1 MLNLLRQL
9 KPHSL
14 ALTVIIIFQIFRA
27 YLLLLLPEYTS
38 GLIDTGIQNSG
49 FEYAVPLQLTAS
61 DYHDLSKLMLPNEK
75 KVLTNHYQL
84 NDQGVYEVD
93 VDPVKNKKTFAE
105 LEQTFT
111 LPLALSYFM
120 TNGAEMA
127 GTDGSATSGTDSLSL
142 EMLKRLPAVIA
153 RPMVD
158 EKLKT
163 MSPQILKSSAIGYVK
178 ETYETA
184 GNNISA
190 FQWGYISREG
200 GIMMLVAFGSVLVS
214 VGAHYFAARVG
225 ANIGYRLR
233 QQTFAKVMNFSQVEI
248 NNFSTASLIT
258 RGTNDIQQIQL
269 LITILL
275 RFTLF
280 APILAVGGIYQ
291 VIKTE
296 AKMTWI
302 IVLAVTV
309 VIVVVGGLLLLT
321 MPRFKRLQKQIDQ
334 LNLFAREYL
343 TGLQVIRAFG
353 RENYE
358 NQRFDKANFDL
369 MSTQLFVNRTMAMM
383 LPLMMLVMNGTSILI
398 VWVAGFQI
406 ADGSFQVGQMT
417 AFITYTIQ
425 IIFAFLIF
433 SMVAVMLPRAMVS
446 ADRVQEVI
454 DTDISIKDPIEG
466 KVIAH
471 PRGQIEFRNV
481 SFHFQ
486 DANQNTLAHINFVA
500 EPGQTTAI
508 VGSTGSGKTTLL
520 NLLLRFYD
528 VTEGEIL
535 IDGVDIREMKQ
546 AEIRDMIGYVPQ
558 KGVLFSGTIASNIK
572 YSDSHIPDP
581 LMISSADIAHAT
593 EFINEKKE
601 KYQAAISQG
610 GSNVSGGQ
618 KQRLSIARAIA
629 KEPLIYLFDDSF
641 SALDYRTDVS
651 LRAAL
656 DKTTD
661 NKTVVIIAQ
670 RISTILN
677 ADKIIVL
684 DEGSIVGIGT
694 HEELLKT
701 SNVYMEIASSQLSQA
716 EIQKSLGV
724 DKAMEGGDLHV

>member
-1 MLNLLRQL
+1 M
-9 KPHSL
+9 
-14 ALTVIIIFQIFRA
+14 
-27 YLLLLLPEYTS
+27 
-38 GLIDTGIQNSG
+38 
-49 FEYAVPLQLTAS
+49 
-61 DYHDLSKLMLPNEK
+61 
-75 KVLTNHYQL
+75 
-84 NDQGVYEVD
+84 
-93 VDPVKNKKTFAE
+93 
-105 LEQTFT
+105 
-111 LPLALSYFM
+111 
-120 TNGAEMA
+120 
-127 GTDGSATSGTDSLSL
+127 
-142 EMLKRLPAVIA
+142 
-153 RPMVD
+153 
-158 EKLKT
+158 
-163 MSPQILKSSAIGYVK
+163 
-178 ETYETA
+178 
-184 GNNISA
+184 
-190 FQWGYISREG
+190 
-200 GIMMLVAFGSVLVS
+200 
-214 VGAHYFAARVG
+214 
-225 ANIGYRLR
+225 
-233 QQTFAKVMNFSQVEI
+233 
-248 NNFSTASLIT
+248 
-258 RGTNDIQQIQL
+258 
-269 LITILL
+269 
-275 RFTLF
+275 
-280 APILAVGGIYQ
+280 AVGGIYQ